1 MPAVVGVARW
11 VLHIPGSRSLKMKR
25 SVVRSMKDRLQGR
38 FKVSVA
44 ETDHQDRWQT
54 AELCVA
60 FVTSDKSLADSLLSR
75 IEEQVSS
82 DPRAMVVERESVFY

>member
-1 MPAVVGVARW
+1 MAAVVGVIRW
-11 VLHIPGSRSLKMKR
+11 VLHLPGCQSLKMKR
-25 SVVRSMKDRLQGR
+25 SVVRSLKDRLQGR

-60 FVTSDKSLADSLLSR
+60 FVTSDRTRAESLLSR
-75 IEEQVSS
+75 VEELVAS
-82 DPRAMVVERESVFY
+82 DPRALVVETERAFF